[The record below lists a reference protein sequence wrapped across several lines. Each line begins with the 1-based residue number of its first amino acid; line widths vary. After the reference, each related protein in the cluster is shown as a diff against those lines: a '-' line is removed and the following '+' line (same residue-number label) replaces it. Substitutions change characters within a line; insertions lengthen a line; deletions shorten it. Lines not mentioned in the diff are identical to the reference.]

1 MNWVGWGRTKGTIR
15 QEPVIRKE
23 DDAMLVLSRKVG
35 ERILIGDDVWVTV
48 VEVLGNRVRL
58 GIDAPRSK
66 QVLRSEIAGVPNPL
80 VAQPV
85 TDCPPKS
92 VGTYHRLKRTAATIH
107 N

>member
-1 MNWVGWGRTKGTIR
+1 
-15 QEPVIRKE
+15 
-23 DDAMLVLSRKVG
+23 MLVLSRKVG
-35 ERILIGDDVWVTV
+35 ERIMIGDDVWVTV

-80 VAQPV
+80 VAKPV
-85 TDCPPKS
+85 SDCPPKS

>member
-1 MNWVGWGRTKGTIR
+1 
-15 QEPVIRKE
+15 
-23 DDAMLVLSRKVG
+23 MLVLSRKVG
-35 ERILIGDDVWVTV
+35 ERIMIGDDVWVTV

-85 TDCPPKS
+85 TDCPPPKS
-92 VGTYHRLKRTAATIH
+92 VGTYHRIKRSAATIH